1 MIYPINLQK
10 LLNDFTRLCIMKKK
24 EYLNAEEFNAIFLK
38 ACEDHQNQ
46 RYEAA
51 RSGYKKLIYHF
62 PDAPILHYNFG
73 LLLYESQDFGE
84 ARKSFECAAE
94 LQPSDNDIIFNL
106 ALCCKQTGDI
116 ETALKYY
123 KEVLKSEPESIDALY
138 NAAGCYRDLKYLDES
153 EHLYLRVLDLSPDHF
168 SANNNIAYVYHL
180 SGDIKKAVF
189 YFKRVLELRP
199 EHKMAEYMLAAL
211 TGAEVVAS
219 PKVYVKEVFDNYSN
233 FYEKSLVE
241 ELQYTVPESIREV
254 VEKGS
259 SWKKS
264 FDCGLD
270 LGCGTGL
277 SGESFADL
285 IRQLSGVDLSPRMI
299 DIAREKGIYHFL
311 TECDVNEFLARD
323 TRMYDFILAAD
334 VFIYLGELK
343 ETFRLLRQRAAADV
357 LFCFSTESKTGEGFS
372 LRLTGR
378 FAHSSHYIERVAC
391 ATGWQI
397 LEKHTSA
404 IRREKDAWIKGDLWF
419 MKIKED

>member
-1 MIYPINLQK
+1 M
-10 LLNDFTRLCIMKKK
+10 TK
-24 EYLNAEEFNAIFLK
+24 ENINAEEFNAIFLK

-51 RSGYKKLIYHF
+51 RSGYEELLSHF

-73 LLLYESQDFGE
+73 LLLYECQNFGE
-84 ARKSFECAAE
+84 ARTSFNRAAE
-94 LQPSDNDIIFNL
+94 LQPSDNDILFNL
-106 ALCCKQTGDI
+106 ALSCKQTGDI

-123 KEVLKSEPESIDALY
+123 LEVLKSEPESIDTLY
-138 NAAGCYRDLKYLDES
+138 NAAGCYRDLKYLHEAEDF
-153 EHLYLRVLDLSPDHF
+153 YLRVLALSPNHF

-189 YFKRVLELRP
+189 YFKKVLELRP
-199 EHKMAEYMLAAL
+199 EHKMAEHMLAAL
-211 TGAEVVAS
+211 TGAEVAAP
-219 PKVYVKEVFDNYSN
+219 PKVYVKKVFDNYSN
-233 FYEKSLVE
+233 CYEKSLVE
-241 ELQYTVPESIREV
+241 ELQYTVPESLREV
-254 VEKGS
+254 VENGT

-277 SGESFADL
+277 SGESFVDL
-285 IRQLSGVDLSPRMI
+285 TRQLSGVDLSPGMI
-299 DIAREKGIYHFL
+299 DIARQKGIYHSL
-311 TECDVNEFLARD
+311 TECDVNEFLAQD

-343 ETFRLLRQRAAADV
+343 ETFHLLRQRATADV
-357 LFCFSTESKTGEGFS
+357 LFCFSTESETGEGFS

-378 FAHSSHYIERVAC
+378 FAHSSHYIERVAH

-397 LEKHTSA
+397 LEKHTSTS
-404 IRREKDAWIKGDLWF
+404 RREKDAWIKGDLWF
-419 MKIKED
+419 LKIKED